1 MDQHLLTNDYDDI
14 AANIKTLSQNIQY
27 ISRQSD
33 LIGGLEDTAL
43 FRKQLT
49 VKIQDTSQI
58 VLVTKNKLESR
69 QNNDDS
75 KYRKLEQHFIQN
87 FERLQNII
95 PTIRTKFHNTEPQKS
110 PKKAKTS
117 DKLLDSRTNNNGY
130 GSANGQNNQSTQQQQ
145 QEQLFKPYDDL
156 YELENYEEQLFEIL
170 QNLQLLYESHKD
182 LNMLIYDQE
191 EVVEQL
197 HDNVEEARDQVDAGV
212 GHLDKAAGHQRAYR
226 GKLCGFLGV
235 LLVLAVIVTLI
246 IVLSGNNK

>member
-95 PTIRTKFHNTEPQKS
+95 PTIRTKFHNTDPQKS
-110 PKKAKTS
+110 P
-117 DKLLDSRTNNNGY
+117 NNRY
-130 GSANGQNNQSTQQQQ
+130 GSANGQNNQQTQQQQ
-145 QEQLFKPYDDL
+145 QEQLFTQGDL
-156 YELENYEEQLFEIL
+156 DELENYEEQVYELL
-170 QNLQLLYESHKD
+170 RNLQWWKEAWTD
-182 LNMLIYDQE
+182 LNDQE

-197 HDNVEEARDQVDAGV
+197 HDNVTEARNQVEAGV
-212 GHLDKAAGHQRAYR
+212 AHLDRAAGHRRAYK
-226 GKLCGFLGV
+226 GKLCGFLSV

-246 IVLSGNNK
+246 IVLSGNHK